1 LMVFIGVLFVAAN
14 TVTHYKKRKETDVG
28 FA

>member
-1 LMVFIGVLFVAAN
+1 MNIVIGVVIVVAI